1 MKRPRN
7 GKQTEQT
14 DTATELP
21 EVRSEAGGGGGGVG
35 GAVERDPPAK
45 LSSTWSQRASLRKR
59 ALLKRP
65 LGAWVG
71 ESSKIHLNMG

>member
-1 MKRPRN
+1 MASRQSRRT
-7 GKQTEQT
+7 QQQSY
-14 DTATELP
+14 L
-21 EVRSEAGGGGGGVG
+21 RSEVKQGGGGNP
-35 GAVERDPPAK
+35 VERDPSAK

>member
-21 EVRSEAGGGGGGVG
+21 EVRSEARGGGNP
-35 GAVERDPPAK
+35 VERDPSAK